1 MKVNKI
7 FMALAAM
14 AMVGCSSE
22 DVMDFTG
29 NQAAE
34 DSRLIQLNPD
44 FALAGVGADDNT
56 TRTHFEVAPSGAV
69 TNKFLPIYGATAA
82 AGMTLNE
89 AVQLEK
95 EAVGLCWLGN
105 GAVGTDVYTNYQFY
119 HFGWLNNGAKEAEFE
134 CGTLKTGALYT
145 ELELD
150 ADGTPYAEADAANFK
165 YTAASGK
172 TGTPKD
178 ILNINSGI
186 YKTDNKAIFGGQ
198 YIVYYPFNEEF
209 KEVGTIPAKA
219 ITVFDNVS
227 TNVADPEFGNAT
239 FRYSKPVTIEGGSQ
253 AAGFG
258 LTNLSTLVQ
267 LKITTTESSAKTIDQ
282 IVLYSKS
289 GQLLKQANLAADKIV
304 AGKKGTELYA
314 STEGTKTIVAN
325 FETPASLSSTSPVN
339 AFITLLPTTVEDLVV
354 LIHSN
359 SLKKWAKVEIAK
371 DKAVFE
377 AGKAV
382 ILGGTNAGIRVN
394 SGSFETSYIAVDEK
408 SLTTALTEA
417 RAAGGKKTIEVIG
430 DITLKGT
437 GGEYDI
443 NQTNDADITIKGD
456 DIIVPEDVTLKTKAQ
471 MQSKIRVLG
480 KTCCSSAITGGRL
493 EIYEGGLLSDVTMEK
508 ADKKAT
514 GEYAD
519 INPKVTYE
527 GAATVDK
534 DKTFDAEAGTIIVNA
549 PVQHKASINIAEGV
563 TVTVNGAGGLN
574 FMGGTV
580 DNSGTIEVMKNGKFD
595 MTDKDGNA
603 AAQDGKR
610 MTNNATGKFIHN
622 IDAAVGT
629 SVQSMI
635 QNGEYRCKVDQQIKL
650 DDAYQQ
656 WIACSVIEMVN
667 ADEQKYD
674 LGSAEPNIAYKHNGK
689 YIDIEVNAIGKT
701 IFVNPDLGS
710 GNGDSK
716 AIQIGNLTS
725 KNGALEI
732 DFVKGEGKRTLTV
745 NGDMAVSAKTA
756 IVTSKK
762 VSITENLT
770 ITKEYLRF
778 AGNRVNEE
786 GLAVK
791 KDITVSGATFDAS
804 AVDALNITCANFKLS
819 DGATATFGNRT
830 DGVSVNMAV
839 SGTIE
844 NPAGCTFEE
853 KAANQIP
860 GSVLARI
867 TCKKLIVGGA
877 FPGGKPLTIE

>member
-119 HFGWLNNGAKEAEFE
+119 HFGWLNNGAKEAKFE
-134 CGTLKTGALYT
+134 CDKLTTGALYT
-145 ELELD
+145 ELEL
-150 ADGTPYAEADAANFK
+150 AAAGTLDEEAKATNFK
-165 YTAASGK
+165 YTSLSGK
-172 TGTPKD
+172 TGTPSSD
-178 ILNINSGI
+178 LNINSGI
-186 YKTDNKAIFGGQ
+186 YKTDNKAIFGGK

-219 ITVFDNVS
+219 KTVFDNVS
-227 TNVADPEFGNAT
+227 TNVNDPAFGNAT
-239 FRYSKPVTIEGGSQ
+239 FRYSSPVTIEGGSQ

-267 LKITTTESSAKTIDQ
+267 LKIKTSVDFGTIDQ
-282 IVLYSKS
+282 IVLYSKK

-314 STEGTKTIVAN
+314 SSEGTKTIVAN
-325 FETPASLSSTSPVN
+325 FGTPSSLSKTTPVN
-339 AFITLLPTTVEDLVV
+339 AFITVLPTTVEDLVV
-354 LIHSN
+354 LIHN
-359 SLKKWAKVEIAK
+359 KEKEMWAQVKIDK
-371 DKAVFE
+371 DKAKFE

-382 ILGGTNAGIRVN
+382 ILNGENGISVTP
-394 SGSFETSYIAVDEK
+394 SSFETSYIAVDEK
-408 SLTTALTEA
+408 SLTTALGEA
-417 RAAGGKKTIEVIG
+417 RTAGGKKTIEVIG
-430 DITLKGT
+430 DITLST
-437 GGEYDI
+437 TPYDI
-443 NQTNDADITIKGD
+443 SKDGDEKITIKGD
-456 DIIVPEDVTLKTKAQ
+456 DIIVPENVTLKTKAQ

-480 KTCCSSAITGGRL
+480 KTCCSSATTGGRL

-508 ADKKAT
+508 ADEKAT
-514 GEYAD
+514 GVYAD
-519 INPKVTYE
+519 INPMVTYA

-534 DKTFDAEAGTIIVNA
+534 DKTFDAKAGTIIVNA
-549 PVQHKASINIAEGV
+549 PVKHKASINIAEGV
-563 TVTVNGAGGLN
+563 TVTVNGTGGLN

-603 AAQDGKR
+603 SAADGKR

-629 SVQSMI
+629 SVQSMN

-656 WIACSVIEMVN
+656 WLACSVIEMVN

-674 LGSAEPNIAYKHNGK
+674 LGSAAPNIAYKHNGK
-689 YIDIEVNAIGKT
+689 YIDIEVNATAKT
-701 IFVNPDLGS
+701 TFVNPDLGS

-716 AIQIGNLTS
+716 DIQIGNLTS
-725 KNGALEI
+725 KNGAFII

-762 VSITENLT
+762 VSITGNLT

-778 AGNRVNEE
+778 AGKRVNEE
-786 GLAVK
+786 GLAVT
-791 KDITVSGATFDAS
+791 KDITVSGAGVAFDAS

-819 DGATATFGNRT
+819 NKATATFGNRT

-844 NPAGCTFEE
+844 NPAECTFEE
-853 KAANQIP
+853 KAANQEP

-877 FPGGKPLTIE
+877 FPGGQPLTIE

>member
-56 TRTHFEVAPSGAV
+56 TRTHFEVLSDYTV
-69 TNKFLPIYGATAA
+69 VNKFLPIYGATAA
-82 AGMTLNE
+82 GGMKLNQ

-95 EAVGLCWLGN
+95 EAVGLCWLGE
-105 GAVGTDVYTNYQFY
+105 GTTGEKVYTNYQFY
-119 HFGWLNNGAKEAEFE
+119 HFGWLKQGETDVKTECGNFTNGVMYDEITLTNDGDPGKEAVATNF
-134 CGTLKTGALYT
+134 TLPSSPIDKTGF
-145 ELELD
+145 
-150 ADGTPYAEADAANFK
+150 N
-165 YTAASGK
+165 
-172 TGTPKD
+172 
-178 ILNINSGI
+178 LNYNSGI
-186 YKTDNKAIFGGQ
+186 YKTDNKAIFGGK

-227 TNVADPEFGNAT
+227 TNVNDPEFGNAT

-267 LKITTTESSAKTIDQ
+267 LKIKTSESIGTIDQ
-282 IVLYSKS
+282 IVLYSKKE
-289 GQLLKQANLAADKIV
+289 QLLKQANLAADKIV

-314 STEGTKTIVAN
+314 SSEGTKTIVAN
-325 FETPASLSSTSPVN
+325 FKTPATLGSGSPVN

-382 ILGGTNAGIRVN
+382 ILGGTSAGIRVN
-394 SGSFETSYIAVDEK
+394 SGSFESSYIAVDEK
-408 SLTTALTEA
+408 SLTTALGEA
-417 RAAGGKKTIEVIG
+417 RTAGGKKTIEVIG
-430 DITLKGT
+430 DITLKPT

-443 NQTNDADITIKGD
+443 SKTNDADITIKGD

-480 KTCCSSAITGGRL
+480 KTCCSSATTGGRL

-508 ADKKAT
+508 ADNKAT
-514 GEYAD
+514 GLYAD

-534 DKTFDAEAGTIIVNA
+534 DKTFDAKAGTIIVNA
-549 PVQHKASINIAEGV
+549 PVKHKASINIAEGV
-563 TVTVNGAGGLN
+563 TVTVNATGGLN

-595 MTDKDGNA
+595 MTDANGNA
-603 AAQDGKR
+603 SAKDGKR

-629 SVQSMI
+629 SVQSMN

-656 WIACSVIEMVN
+656 WLACSVIEIVN
-667 ADEQKYD
+667 PTPAADVTYD
-674 LGSAEPNIAYKHNGK
+674 LGSAEPNINYQHNGK
-689 YIDIEVNAIGKT
+689 FIDIEVNATGQLT
-701 IFVNPDLGS
+701 TFANPD
-710 GNGDSK
+710 NDSK
-716 AIQIGNLTS
+716 VINVGKLTVKS
-725 KNGALEI
+725 PLE
-732 DFVKGEGKRTLTV
+732 VKFGTDLRTLTV
-745 NGDMAVSAKTA
+745 NGEATSSANFTL
-756 IVTSKK
+756 TSSKK
-762 VSITENLT
+762 VNFLENLAVT
-770 ITKEYLRF
+770 GATFTY
-778 AGNRVNEE
+778 AGNKANKE
-786 GLAVK
+786 GLAVT
-791 KDITVSGATFDAS
+791 KDITVRGAGVTFDAGD
-804 AVDALNITCANFKLS
+804 VDAINITCANFKLS
-819 DGATATFGNRT
+819 GGAAATFGNRT

-839 SGTIE
+839 SNEIS
-844 NPAGCTFEE
+844 NPAGCTFTE
-853 KAANQIP
+853 KVANQIP

-867 TCKKLIVGGA
+867 TCKKLTVGGA
-877 FPGGKPLTIE
+877 FPGGQPLTIE